1 MNLYSVIILA
11 ALLGEFALSVVSSVL
26 NLRALHPILPAEF
39 EDVFDADRYAQSQRY
54 TRSQTKLGLVRSSVS
69 LAAVVAVWQLGG
81 FEWLDRAAQD
91 LGFGSVLTGLIYIGS
106 LGLGA
111 TALGLPFRL
120 YSTLRDRIPI
130 RLQSH
135 DSPHLRRRP
144 CEGHRS
150 GRGARWH
157 SHDRGALLL
166 SVGRRFGLAVVLA
179 DGGHLRPD
187 RPVHRPNLD
196 HATVQ
201 CLHTARCWRAP

>member
-1 MNLYSVIILA
+1 MNLYAVIILA

-26 NLRALHPILPAEF
+26 NLRALNPILPAEF

-91 LGFGSVLTGLIYIGS
+91 LGFGSILTGLIYIGS

-120 YSTLRDRIPI
+120 YSTFVI
-130 RLQSH
+130 
-135 DSPHLRRRP
+135 
-144 CEGHRS
+144 ES
-150 GRGARWH
+150 GYGFNRTTLPTFVADLAKGIVLAMVLGGTLMTGVLFFFQWAGASAWLWCWLT
-157 SHDRGALLL
+157 AAIFVL
-166 SVGRRFGLAVVLA
+166 SV
-179 DGGHLRPD
+179 
-187 RPVHRPNLD
+187 
-196 HATVQ
+196 
-201 CLHTARCWRAP
+201 